1 MQEKIP
7 QRDYLAAG
15 AVSNILIL
23 VYLTILPYI
32 GLRVA
37 SFSEIIIRCI
47 LAVTGSVLSIYLL
60 KNKTGFSE
68 NSVLLYSSLTSYFVY
83 VCISIL
89 YGLWVNFDEDILI
102 ILCFLIGGIFGN
114 FFSSMYA

>member
-1 MQEKIP
+1 MREKIP

-47 LAVTGSVLSIYLL
+47 LAITGSVLSIYLL
-60 KNKTGFSE
+60 KNKTGFYE

-83 VCISIL
+83 LCISIL
-89 YGLWVNFDEDILI
+89 YGLWANFNEDILI
-102 ILCFLIGGIFGN
+102 IVCFLVGGIIGN
-114 FFSSMYA
+114 LLPNIYS